1 VTDLYA
7 ITPEERATYTAF
19 STTMWRQLV
28 RPLPETL
35 WYYTNASTFERILKT
50 GEVWSTQ
57 ISCLNDHSEF
67 RYAVR
72 RLRDEIKNYVG
83 HGDEH
88 IRFLA
93 QHLYETLEQDG
104 ADTSWF
110 FVFCMSSV
118 ADDLSQWRAY
128 GGGEGGVAIGFN
140 PLKLVQGEI
149 STRGYLVPVRYSE
162 QDHKAIVSDV
172 AIGTLK
178 FFREGLEHRKDSDR
192 KVWAERFLEA
202 WRDHV
207 VYCAPILKDGSF
219 ESEHEWRLVVNLRPE
234 DVARV
239 EIQQRSAL
247 ISRHLPLSFGET
259 LPIQHVIVG
268 PCRHPSVSRVSIG
281 TYLRAQ
287 GYGLNEPNEHDAKK
301 VTLTSS
307 KIPYQAM

>member
-1 VTDLYA
+1 MLSRRKSGLRIPLSA
-7 ITPEERATYTAF
+7 RL
-19 STTMWRQLV
+19 WRQLV
-28 RPLPETL
+28 RPLPQTL
-35 WYYTNASTFERILKT
+35 WYYTNASTFGRILKT

-140 PLKLVQGEI
+140 PMKLVQGEI

-172 AIGTLK
+172 AIGTHRRSRLGALWRK
-178 FFREGLEHRKDSDR
+178 AAALRRAGDCPKGHPNTAEGPM
-192 KVWAERFLEA
+192 A
-202 WRDHV
+202 
-207 VYCAPILKDGSF
+207 
-219 ESEHEWRLVVNLRPE
+219 RLVGCQASRLIGHLPPGHLSVAAAKIAQPNSCDAQRRLSALVSTTSCQLLRPRLT
-234 DVARV
+234 AGFFLFG
-239 EIQQRSAL
+239 QRRPKL
-247 ISRHLPLSFGET
+247 IRYTERGRDP
-259 LPIQHVIVG
+259 
-268 PCRHPSVSRVSIG
+268 R
-281 TYLRAQ
+281 
-287 GYGLNEPNEHDAKK
+287 
-301 VTLTSS
+301 
-307 KIPYQAM
+307 

>member
-1 VTDLYA
+1 MTDLYA

-35 WYYTNASTFERILKT
+35 WYYTNASTFGRILKT

-67 RYAVR
+67 RYALR

-172 AIGTLK
+172 AISTLK
-178 FFREGLEHRKDSDR
+178 FFRGHSITSSARASS
-192 KVWAERFLEA
+192 
-202 WRDHV
+202 
-207 VYCAPILKDGSF
+207 IGGTS
-219 ESEHEWRLVVNLRPE
+219 RP
-234 DVARV
+234 
-239 EIQQRSAL
+239 SAL
-247 ISRHLPLSFGET
+247 AVVRLMTNSNLVGCSTGISPGFVPRRILST
-259 LPIQHVIVG
+259 
-268 PCRHPSVSRVSIG
+268 
-281 TYLRAQ
+281 
-287 GYGLNEPNEHDAKK
+287 
-301 VTLTSS
+301 
-307 KIPYQAM
+307 

>member
-1 VTDLYA
+1 MTDLYA

-35 WYYTNASTFERILKT
+35 WYYTNASTFGRILKT

-67 RYAVR
+67 RHAVR

-118 ADDLSQWRAY
+118 ADDLSQWRA
-128 GGGEGGVAIGFN
+128 
-140 PLKLVQGEI
+140 L
-149 STRGYLVPVRYSE
+149 
-162 QDHKAIVSDV
+162 
-172 AIGTLK
+172 
-178 FFREGLEHRKDSDR
+178 
-192 KVWAERFLEA
+192 
-202 WRDHV
+202 
-207 VYCAPILKDGSF
+207 
-219 ESEHEWRLVVNLRPE
+219 
-234 DVARV
+234 
-239 EIQQRSAL
+239 L
-247 ISRHLPLSFGET
+247 ISKANDGHSLRIGNQNCVPYAT
-259 LPIQHVIVG
+259 LRTNSRPPGFPVAKHVDHTSPVFRI
-268 PCRHPSVSRVSIG
+268 R
-281 TYLRAQ
+281 
-287 GYGLNEPNEHDAKK
+287 PNVEAF
-301 VTLTSS
+301 V
-307 KIPYQAM
+307 